1 MNSTG
6 IIPQQEPAALEDS
19 LYEVVN
25 GQIVIPNETPPDRC
39 NTDPLYEV
47 INGQV
52 MELPPMGAFE
62 VDVASDLVFYLR
74 QFAKKYKLGRAVAE
88 MLFLLDRGKDLQR
101 RPDVAV
107 VTYQRWP
114 RNRKVP
120 RTNAWDVVPE
130 LAVEVVSASNT
141 ANEIMAKIR
150 EYFAAGVQ
158 RVWVIYPTEEQV
170 YVYRSPI
177 EPRVLT
183 RDMDLDGEDILPG
196 FRLRVSALFEDDGQE
211 AP

>member
-1 MNSTG
+1 MNLTG
-6 IIPQQEPAALEDS
+6 VIPPQPAVALEDS

-25 GQIVIPNETPPDRC
+25 GQIVIPNETPLDRC
-39 NTDPLYEV
+39 DTDSLYEV
-47 INGQV
+47 VNGQV
-52 MELPPMGAFE
+52 IEQPPMGAFE

-88 MLFLLDRGKDLQR
+88 MLFLLDREKDLQR

-130 LAVEVVSASNT
+130 LAIEVVSVSNT
-141 ANEIMAKIR
+141 ADEVMAKIR
-150 EYFAAGVQ
+150 EYFKAGVQ
-158 RVWVIYPTEEQV
+158 RVWVVHPTEEQI
-170 YVYRSPI
+170 YVYKSPI
-177 EPRVLT
+177 EPHVLT
-183 RDMDLDGEDILPG
+183 REMELDGEDIL
-196 FRLRVSALFEDDGQE
+196 RLPAAGVRPV
-211 AP
+211 